1 MIPGIGVFLIGSGE
15 FSKLGALAW
24 SKLTG
29 HPFSGW
35 SALCGAAQSMT
46 WLIGARAMQG
56 FGGGAII
63 SLTQIIIGDII
74 PLHKRGVSLPSLSST
89 VIFVVCA
96 YMAARS
102 QSANSWVGSI
112 WGM

>member
-1 MIPGIGVFLIGSGE
+1 
-15 FSKLGALAW
+15 
-24 SKLTG
+24 
-29 HPFSGW
+29 
-35 SALCGAAQSMT
+35 
-46 WLIGARAMQG
+46 MQG

-74 PLHKRGVSLPSLSST
+74 PLHKRGVSSLSFSST
-89 VIFVVCA
+89 INFKICA
-96 YMAARS
+96 YVATWF